1 MYETVNRVNLKL
13 NNIKIPQKNG
23 ISKQKKTKSCPVSH
37 SWLSSFKFSLVL
49 VFIRVV
55 LDFFQK
61 SNKRGHTFA
70 VYFKWIARGKPNSF
84 KLKETW
90 NFDYAEYWRFTTTGV
105 KYVFIA
111 RGYVY
116 DMPNQ
121 IQGTWPTGTKAA
133 SYNCVNIYIYFEVR
147 MALVCY
153 ELTEKY

>member
-1 MYETVNRVNLKL
+1 MVFQNRKKL
-13 NNIKIPQKNG
+13 NSVQLA
-23 ISKQKKTKSCPVSH
+23 T
-37 SWLSSFKFSLVL
+37 LDFSSFKFSLVL
-49 VFIRVV
+49 VFITVV

-70 VYFKWIARGKPNSF
+70 VFLKCIAQGKPNSF

-90 NFDYAEYWRFTTTGV
+90 NFDYAEYWRFTNTGV

-111 RGYVY
+111 WGYVY

-133 SYNCVNIYIYFEVR
+133 SYNCVDIYIYFEVR